1 MKALHSIFLLLIS
14 SLAFSQSAPCQLSL
28 KGKVLD
34 DQGITLPG
42 ASVIIVE
49 LGRGTSTNQSGE
61 FLLESLCEN
70 TYTLSVS
77 FLGYKTLVQKVKLK
91 KSENIFFQ
99 LSPDETMLSEIV
111 VQDHYDHI
119 SESQTTAILSG
130 SNLDATRGKTLGAA
144 LRSITG
150 VNTIQSG
157 PAIFKPVIHGV
168 HSQRIL
174 ILNNGVRHEGQQWGA
189 EHAPEIDPLLASNIV
204 VVKDASAIKYGTD
217 ALGGVV
223 IVNPADLPITPGI
236 GGTIHS
242 IVQSNGRSGILAA
255 VVEGASEKLPGFNW
269 RTHGSYKRSGDF
281 NTPDY
286 SLTNTGFSESNFSA
300 AFGYHKNE
308 ASGFEIFYSH
318 FGTELGILKGS
329 SVSSEEDLQNAYESP
344 VPQYT
349 SNFSYDIAAPK
360 QTVKH
365 DLIKATS
372 HFHRGANTY
381 SLQYAFQLNQ
391 RKEFD
396 LRRGTLSETP
406 SIDLTMM
413 THTLDAEWEYEP
425 SENNIR
431 CIGINGLMQSND
443 NNPGTQRIPF
453 IPNFS
458 NYSGGLYFI
467 QKVNWKQWKLEGGV
481 RTDYRYYTVAGRD
494 YLNQVYKDQFDFSNV
509 SATLGATHKVKKN
522 GFFTTGLSTA
532 WRPPHVAELYS
543 QGTHQSAAA
552 IEFGLLLD
560 ESTNEV
566 REFSTVD
573 FKNEKALK
581 WVNTYGL
588 TTRNTQVELSA
599 YVNYIFNYLHLR
611 PEGITQDVRGTY
623 PYFRYRQTDA
633 SFVGV
638 DMLLN
643 QTLSRYLSARA
654 KVSLLAATD
663 VSNDYYFIYMPSNR
677 MDVMM
682 RYEHPL
688 QGVLA
693 NGFIEMGVNYVAKQN
708 RAPRVVSIE
717 EIEDAKAQG
726 INLFETD
733 NRMFDF
739 VEAPDAYMLAYVT
752 LGSTVKLGEKKLDV
766 RISCDNLLNTSYRE
780 YTNRLRYFSDEV
792 GRNVSFSLKYS
803 F

>member
-1 MKALHSIFLLLIS
+1 M
-14 SLAFSQSAPCQLSL
+14 
-28 KGKVLD
+28 
-34 DQGITLPG
+34 TLPG
-42 ASVIIVE
+42 ASLLILE
-49 LGRGTSTNQSGE
+49 LGKGTSTNQSGE

-70 TYTLSVS
+70 TYTLSIS
-77 FLGYKTLVQKVKLK
+77 FLGYKTRVQKVKLK
-91 KSENIFFQ
+91 KSEILSFQ
-99 LSPDETMLSEIV
+99 LSADETLLSEVV

-119 SESQTTAILSG
+119 SESQTTAVLSG
-130 SNLDATRGKTLGAA
+130 STLDATRGKALGAA

-174 ILNNGVRHEGQQWGA
+174 ILNNGVRHEGQQWGS
-189 EHAPEIDPLLASNIV
+189 EHAPEIDPFLASNIV

-223 IVNPADLPITPGI
+223 IVNPAALPTTPGI

-242 IVQSNGRSGILAA
+242 IIQSNGRSGIVAA
-255 VVEGASEKLPGFNW
+255 VVEGASDKLPGFNW
-269 RTHGSYKRSGDF
+269 RTHGSLKRSGDF

-286 SLTNTGFSESNFSA
+286 SLTNTGFAESNFSVA
-300 AFGYHKNE
+300 LGYHKNE
-308 ASGFEIFYSH
+308 VSGLEIFYSH
-318 FGTELGILKGS
+318 FATELGILKGS
-329 SVSSEEDLQNAYESP
+329 SVSNEEDLQNAYESAI
-344 VPQYT
+344 PQYT
-349 SNFSYDIAAPK
+349 TDFSYDIAAPQ

-372 HFHRGANTY
+372 HVHRGANTY
-381 SLQYAFQLNQ
+381 SLQYAFQVNQ

-396 LRRGTLSETP
+396 LRRGSLSETP

-425 SENNIR
+425 NESTIR
-431 CIGINGLMQSND
+431 CIGINGLMQSNS

-467 QKVNWKQWKLEGGV
+467 QKLKWRQWIIEGGA
-481 RTDYRYYTVAGRD
+481 RADYRYYTVAGRD
-494 YLNQVYKDQFDFSNV
+494 YLNQVYKDQFDFANL
-509 SATLGATHKVKKN
+509 SATVGATHKVKKN

-560 ESTNEV
+560 ENTNEV

-588 TTRNTQVELSA
+588 TKSNTQLELSA
-599 YVNYIFNYLHLR
+599 YINYIFNYIHLR

-633 SFVGV
+633 SFVGL

-643 QTLSRYLSARA
+643 QTIGKGLSTRA
-654 KVSLLAATD
+654 KISLLAATD

-688 QGVLA
+688 RGVLA
-693 NGFIEMGVNYVAKQN
+693 NGFIEIGLNYVAKQN
-708 RAPRVVSIE
+708 RAPRVVSVE
-717 EIEDAKAQG
+717 EIDEAKDQG
-726 INLFETD
+726 INLFEND
-733 NRMFDF
+733 ARMFDF
-739 VEAPDAYMLAYVT
+739 VEAPDAYLLTYAT
-752 LGSTVKLGEKKLDV
+752 LGSTIKLGGKKLDL
-766 RISCDNLLNTSYRE
+766 RITCDNLLNERYRE

-792 GRNVSFSLKYS
+792 GRNISFNLKYS